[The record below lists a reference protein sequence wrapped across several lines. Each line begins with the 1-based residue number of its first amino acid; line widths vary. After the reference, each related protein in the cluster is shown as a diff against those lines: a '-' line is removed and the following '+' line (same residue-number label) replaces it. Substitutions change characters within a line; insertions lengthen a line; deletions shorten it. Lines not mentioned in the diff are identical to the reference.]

1 VPDEEALEGLS
12 PSRAWRRQARRTLTI
27 STRGRRPMSENMG
40 ARAPQPTAAG
50 LLCPLC
56 RVSLVM
62 SERQGVE
69 IDYCP
74 QCRGVWLDR
83 GELDKILERSAAEI
97 PPPPQAERPSSQ
109 PEYRGDHE
117 RDRDWHDEYRHHKH
131 KRRSFLHDLF
141 D

>member
-1 VPDEEALEGLS
+1 MTNS
-12 PSRAWRRQARRTLTI
+12 M
-27 STRGRRPMSENMG
+27 RGG
-40 ARAPQPTAAG
+40 QGAG

-83 GELDKILERSAAEI
+83 GELDKILERSAAELAPPQQQAPYQAPHQERGYA
-97 PPPPQAERPSSQ
+97 PPPP
-109 PEYRGDHE
+109 EYRRDH
-117 RDRDWHDEYRHHKH
+117 DRHDEYKHHKHH

-141 D
+141 DD